1 MITITNL
8 SKSFGRFKALDN
20 LSLQLERGNTVSLL
34 GPNGSGKTT
43 LIKSILGLVIPESG
57 SIAIND
63 AQVKT
68 DFAYRSRIGYMPQI
82 GRYPENMTIKQVIN
96 MLKEIRS
103 DHRDHD
109 EELMESFGL
118 PAIQHKT
125 MRSLSGGTR
134 QKVSACLAFLFRPD
148 ILILDE
154 PTAGLD
160 PLASELLKDKIVKE
174 RNKGKLILITSH
186 VLSDLD
192 EITSHVV
199 YLQDGKLVFYK
210 DVEELKVAT
219 GEQKLNK
226 VIATLMQKDF
236 INQHFGV

>member
-1 MITITNL
+1 MITINNL

-20 LSLQLERGNTVSLL
+20 LSLELARGNTVSLL

-57 SIAIND
+57 AIAID
-63 AQVKT
+63 GAKVKT

-96 MLKEIRS
+96 MLKEIRK

-118 PAIQHKT
+118 PVIQHKT

-134 QKVSACLAFLFRPD
+134 QKVSACLAFLFKPD

-192 EITSHVV
+192 EITSHIV

-210 DVEELKVAT
+210 DVEELKIAT

-226 VIATLMQKDF
+226 VIATIMQKGF
-236 INQHFGV
+236 IN